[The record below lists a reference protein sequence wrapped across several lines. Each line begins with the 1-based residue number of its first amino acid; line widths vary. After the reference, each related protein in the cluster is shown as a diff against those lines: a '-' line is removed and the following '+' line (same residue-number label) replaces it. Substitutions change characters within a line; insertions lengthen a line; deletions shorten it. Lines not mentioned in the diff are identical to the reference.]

1 MLDFQKQIVKST
13 LPALQQHAEAI
24 TQVFYVQML
33 EAHPELKPMFA
44 TGDQENGVQ
53 AKRLA
58 GAILAYVANID
69 RLDLLG
75 PAVTNISRRHV
86 NVNVKPEHYPIVGE
100 HLLGAIK
107 TVLGDAAT
115 PEVLEAWG
123 AAYGDLAEIMIGR
136 EKEMYSE
143 EEAGELVTA

>member
-1 MLDFQKQIVKST
+1 MLESQKQIVKST
-13 LPALQQHAEAI
+13 LPALQQHGETI
-24 TQVFYVQML
+24 TQVFYRQML
-33 EAHPELKPMFA
+33 EAHPELRPMFA
-44 TGDQENGVQ
+44 TGDQENGAQ

-86 NVNVKPEHYPIVGE
+86 NVHVKPEHYPIVGE

-115 PEVLEAWG
+115 PEIIDAWG
-123 AAYGDLAEIMIGR
+123 AAYSDLAEIMIGR
-136 EKEMYSE
+136 EQQMYAEQAAPS
-143 EEAGELVTA
+143 AS